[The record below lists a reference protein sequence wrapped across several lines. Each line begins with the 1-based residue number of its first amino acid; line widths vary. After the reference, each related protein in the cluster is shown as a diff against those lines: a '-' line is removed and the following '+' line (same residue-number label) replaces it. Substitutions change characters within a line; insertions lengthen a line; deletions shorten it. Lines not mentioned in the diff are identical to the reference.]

1 MIQEPGLGRILLWPS
16 PRLPNGWWYCNG
28 GLLSTFEHERLFS
41 LMGNTFGGD
50 GSTTFALP
58 DLRGRRAVGATPSA
72 PLGTHV
78 SDAAAGSDSPG
89 FLGLDYIIRLDSP
102 YTGHTDLLGEVA
114 WSPFADEVAGWL
126 PADGRLVRQSP
137 EHFQLE
143 RQLGTTYGGGRGQFA
158 LPDLR
163 QRAAVGA
170 KGTLKLGATGSAA
183 VGTAGKPQLGALS
196 LQPIL
201 QERSWGAGDK
211 LVGSIVAWA
220 GNGPPP
226 GGWMECLGQELPVAQ
241 NAALHAVVGQA
252 FGGDGRSTFALPDLG
267 ARFPV
272 GAATGG
278 PKVGSAGGL
287 ADGSGQAPYLALRYL
302 IATSGIFV

>member
-16 PRLPNGWWYCNG
+16 PRLPDGWWYCHG
-28 GLLSTFEHERLFS
+28 ELLPTFEFERLFS
-41 LMGNTFGGD
+41 LLGTTFGGD
-50 GSTTFALP
+50 GGTTFALP

-72 PLGTHV
+72 PLGTHAT
-78 SDAAAGSDSPG
+78 DAAGGDGSPG

-102 YTGHTDLLGEVA
+102 YTGNTALVGEVA
-114 WSPFADEVAGWL
+114 WSPFAEEVAGWL
-126 PADGRLVRQSP
+126 PADGRQVPQSQ
-137 EHFQLE
+137 HFELE
-143 RQLGTTYGGGRGQFA
+143 GQLGTTYGGGRGQLV

-170 KGTLKLGATGSAA
+170 NSELKLGATGAAA

-201 QERSWGAGDK
+201 QERSWGAGDQF
-211 LVGSIVAWA
+211 VGSIVAWA

-226 GGWMECLGQELPVAQ
+226 AGWLECLGQELPVAQ
-241 NAALHAVVGQA
+241 HPALNAVLGQT

-278 PKVGSAGGL
+278 PQRGSASGL